1 MTGITELE
9 TLLKSMSP
17 ALNPEEYVFCTVEG
31 VYGDYAH
38 LKPKA
43 SFYEDEGLTLLLTT
57 SAAASAKIAFEST
70 FKMITLTVHSSLEA
84 VGLTAAVSAKLT
96 EHNISANVIAAYYHD
111 HILVQS
117 ERAEDA
123 MKALGEFNLSA

>member
-1 MTGITELE
+1 MSGITELD

-17 ALNPEEYVFCTVEG
+17 ALSPDEYVFCTVEG

-43 SFYEDEGLTLLLTT
+43 SFYEDEGLTLLLTM
-57 SAAASAKIAFEST
+57 SAAASAQIPVEAT

-96 EHNISANVIAAYYHD
+96 EWGISANVIAAYYHD

-117 ERAEDA
+117 ERADDA
-123 MKALGEFNLSA
+123 MKALGEFSARD

>member
-1 MTGITELE
+1 MSGMTELDA
-9 TLLKSMSP
+9 LLKSMSP
-17 ALNPEEYVFCTVEG
+17 VLSAEEYVFCTVEG

-43 SFYEDEGLTLLLTT
+43 SFYEDEGLSLLLTV
-57 SAAASAKIAFEST
+57 AAASSAKVPVDVT

-84 VGLTAAVSAKLT
+84 VGLTAAISAKLT
-96 EHNISANVIAAYYHD
+96 ERGISANVIAAYYHD

-117 ERAEDA
+117 ERADDA
-123 MKALGEFNLSA
+123 MQALGEFSVSG

>member
-1 MTGITELE
+1 MMTGITELE

-17 ALNPEEYVFCTVEG
+17 ALHPDVYVFCTVEG
-31 VYGDYAH
+31 AYADYAH

-43 SFYEDEGLTLLLTT
+43 SFYEDEGLTLLLTQ
-57 SAAASAKIAFEST
+57 SAAASAKIPFDAT

-96 EHNISANVIAAYYHD
+96 EHGISANVIAAYYHD

-117 ERAEDA
+117 ERAADA
-123 MKALGEFNLSA
+123 LKALSELSE